1 MEYDEGGIKE
11 KYIIFILIIKSVP
24 KTRFQRL
31 CYPARV
37 RSARARRACTLRA
50 LGLLLHPAP
59 DRAASRSSIL
69 NVAFFGIMTQL
80 RGTPLTQRHLFW
92 LEEFL
97 FSSEA
102 LNFRVPLS

>member
-1 MEYDEGGIKE
+1 MR
-11 KYIIFILIIKSVP
+11 IFGNEP
-24 KTRFQRL
+24 ECQNN
-31 CYPARV
+31 
-37 RSARARRACTLRA
+37 
-50 LGLLLHPAP
+50 LLSTTQGSMFKLFALHPAP

-69 NVAFFGIMTQL
+69 NVAFFGAMTQL

>member
-1 MEYDEGGIKE
+1 MSFYK
-11 KYIIFILIIKSVP
+11 
-24 KTRFQRL
+24 KTPFL
-31 CYPARV
+31 E
-37 RSARARRACTLRA
+37 
-50 LGLLLHPAP
+50 LLETPHPAP

-69 NVAFFGIMTQL
+69 NVAFFGAMTQL

>member
-1 MEYDEGGIKE
+1 MFHFSMICSDFLPGSNVAHIENKE
-11 KYIIFILIIKSVP
+11 THVNKNRSRFFRLFLNIGRIKS
-24 KTRFQRL
+24 FF
-31 CYPARV
+31 
-37 RSARARRACTLRA
+37 
-50 LGLLLHPAP
+50 GIGHPAP

-69 NVAFFGIMTQL
+69 NVAFFGAMTQL

>member
-1 MEYDEGGIKE
+1 MQVIIWRGRYLGNNHSDRPASGG
-11 KYIIFILIIKSVP
+11 
-24 KTRFQRL
+24 
-31 CYPARV
+31 
-37 RSARARRACTLRA
+37 
-50 LGLLLHPAP
+50 HPAP

-69 NVAFFGIMTQL
+69 NVAFFGAMTQL
-80 RGTPLTQRHLFW
+80 RGTPLTQRHMFW